1 MKPPPARL
9 EALSRDR
16 FSGVTKVARD
26 LGLAERTVRAAIA
39 AGELPTYVFGVQR
52 RLRIADVRAWLERH
66 RR

>member
-1 MKPPPARL
+1 MKPPSPGL
-9 EALSRDR
+9 EALARDR
-16 FSGVTKVARD
+16 FTGVGKAARD

-52 RLRIADVRAWLERH
+52 RLRIVDIRAWLERH